1 MEPKLLK
8 AEEADQLILK
18 LLKEAVKPLTTRE
31 IQTETE
37 KRLVRCPDSTV
48 VFLNKLRLKGVIHG
62 EMSKERHGW
71 IWWI

>member
-31 IQTETE
+31 LQTETE

-48 VFLNKLRLKGVIHG
+48 VFLNKLRLMGVLHG